1 MVSCVKQDC
10 ILALILCR
18 LTSYSYFRPDTI
30 VKLGWKISIHY
41 TFIWSN
47 WFDVDVAP
55 LRTSLVAQMVKN
67 LPAMQETWGPSL
79 CWGRSPGEGNGY
91 PYQHSCLE
99 SSMDRG
105 AWLATVH
112 GVTNSQTWL
121 RDFHF
126 HFHFAPESSEQF
138 KRIQK
143 ATWGFPGGSV
153 SKKFICNK
161 AGDCLQCRRPGFD
174 PCLGKTPWRSQWQLT
189 PVFLP
194 GKSYGQRNLVG
205 YRSWGR
211 KSKTLK
217 RYIWEIEATKPPPTE
232 KAMAPHSSTLAWKIP
247 WMEEPGRLQ
256 SMGSLRVGH
265 DWSDLAAAAAA
276 GLTKCHSGKNSHAN
290 AGDVDFDSSV

>member
-143 ATWGFPGGSV
+143 ATWGSLVALSV
-153 SKKFICNK
+153 KNLSAIKQETACN
-161 AGDCLQCRRPGFD
+161 AGDLGLIPVLGRLPGEVNGNWLQYS
-174 PCLGKTPWRSQWQLT
+174 CLGNP
-189 PVFLP
+189 
-194 GKSYGQRNLVG
+194 
-205 YRSWGR
+205 
-211 KSKTLK
+211 
-217 RYIWEIEATKPPPTE
+217 
-232 KAMAPHSSTLAWKIP
+232 MD
-247 WMEEPGRLQ
+247 EEPGGLQ
-256 SMGSLRVGH
+256 VMG
-265 DWSDLAAAAAA
+265 A
-276 GLTKCHSGKNSHAN
+276 
-290 AGDVDFDSSV
+290 